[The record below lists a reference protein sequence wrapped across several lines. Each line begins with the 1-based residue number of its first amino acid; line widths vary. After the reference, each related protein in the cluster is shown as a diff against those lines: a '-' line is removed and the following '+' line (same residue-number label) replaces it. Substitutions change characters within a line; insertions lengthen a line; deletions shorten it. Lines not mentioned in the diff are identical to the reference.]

1 MRKIIDL
8 KKQSKKAQ
16 KAFYA
21 SQRGSWNGL
30 NPITRVVPN
39 GKAYSRAKAKAE
51 ARKDACRPFF
61 LPILPCGYPAG
72 KLKFIWRC
80 GHRIV
85 LQANLGDI
93 KREGENLYIWKVT
106 PSRSLEV

>member
-61 LPILPCGYPAG
+61 AHFTLWLPC
-72 KLKFIWRC
+72 R
-80 GHRIV
+80 
-85 LQANLGDI
+85 
-93 KREGENLYIWKVT
+93 KVKIY
-106 PSRSLEV
+106 LEMRA